1 MTRWVLVLWLLVSAL
16 GGVPHSH
23 AQEAPDMPTL
33 QHLDVED
40 DHLMRVGAWGGASL
54 VSGSLLLMIGSDPA
68 MRSYGVQ
75 TTLWG
80 VANLAIAG
88 VGLASR
94 AHPPPRSAEAER
106 EAEARLARV
115 LAANLQLNTGYVA
128 LGTAV
133 WVTAPHGTDGAAR
146 RGHGAA
152 IVTQGLTLLLLD
164 GVAYVAL
171 RRRHAGGEALARV
184 RPSPYGAG
192 VVVAL

>member
-1 MTRWVLVLWLLVSAL
+1 MTRWALVMWLLVSAL
-16 GGVPHSH
+16 GGAARGH
-23 AQEAPDMPTL
+23 AQPASPTDL
-33 QHLDVED
+33 RIDAQD

-54 VSGSLLLMIGSDPA
+54 VSGVMLIMLGSDA
-68 MRSYGVQ
+68 ATRSYGVQ
-75 TTLWG
+75 TTAWG
-80 VANLAIAG
+80 AANLTIAG
-88 VGLASR
+88 MGLAAR
-94 AHPPPRSAEAER
+94 GHALPRSADDERAAEER
-106 EAEARLARV
+106 FARILAI
-115 LAANLQLNTGYVA
+115 NLQLNAGYVA